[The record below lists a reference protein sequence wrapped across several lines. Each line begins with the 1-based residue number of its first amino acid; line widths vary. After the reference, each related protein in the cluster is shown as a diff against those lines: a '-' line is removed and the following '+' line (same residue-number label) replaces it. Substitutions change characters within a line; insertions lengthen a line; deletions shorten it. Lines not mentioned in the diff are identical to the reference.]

1 MRSIKE
7 LLSLEGRT
15 ALITGGA
22 GYLGRTF
29 GDTLAELGASVALVD
44 RYGDA
49 ACKEAE
55 RLEREYGIKAVGIG
69 MDLADHEKRRL
80 LPGEV
85 ADRLGGLDILINAAG
100 FVQTDDLKGWTVP
113 FEQQKVETWRVAL
126 EVNLTAPFFLVQA
139 ALPWLKAGGHGT
151 VINITS
157 LYAFLGPDMRLY
169 ADTDMGNAGGYSAS
183 KGGLLQITRWLA
195 TVLAPDVRINCV
207 SPGGIWRNQP
217 EQFVK
222 HFESRTPMQRM
233 QTEED
238 MKGIIAYLASDM
250 SQYVTGQH
258 FPVEGGWSA
267 W

>member
-7 LLSLEGRT
+7 LSSLEGRT
-15 ALITGGA
+15 ALVTGGA

-29 GDTLAELGASVALVD
+29 GETLAELGASVALAD
-44 RYGDA
+44 RHGDA
-49 ACKEAE
+49 AQEEAA
-55 RLEREYGIKAVGIG
+55 RLEQGYGIKAVGIEI
-69 MDLADHEKRRL
+69 DLANHEKRSL
-80 LPGEV
+80 LPDEV
-85 ADRLGGLDILINAAG
+85 ANRLGGLDILINAAG

-113 FEQQKVETWRVAL
+113 FEQQKVETWRAAL

-139 ALPWLKAGGHGT
+139 ALPWLKAKGNGT

-169 ADTDMGNAGGYSAS
+169 TDTEMGNAGGYSAS

-195 TVLAPDVRINCV
+195 TVLAPEVRVNCV
-207 SPGGIWRNQP
+207 SPGGVWRNQP
-217 EQFVK
+217 EPFVK
-222 HFESRTPMQRM
+222 RFESRTPMQRM
-233 QTEED
+233 QIEED
-238 MKGIIAYLASDM
+238 LKGIIAYLASEM